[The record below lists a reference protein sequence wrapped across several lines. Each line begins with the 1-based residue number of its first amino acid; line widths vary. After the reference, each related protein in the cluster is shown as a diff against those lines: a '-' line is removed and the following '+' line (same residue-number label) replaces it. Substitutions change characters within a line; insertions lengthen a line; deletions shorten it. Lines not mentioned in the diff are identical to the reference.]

1 MLLFDAMSVF
11 ARKSRLAS
19 CAVSLASVSTA
30 PKTPSSS
37 IASGSLEAVSAPDV
51 CADVVQVVEVSESS
65 SSGERGTMS
74 DDIFSSAPSSA
85 PRSPERTR
93 ARHALLKCSTMPLS
107 TSPKRVSR
115 PPATSTARDSMS
127 TSHMRRKRSCS
138 SSSLAEHEGTI
149 VFPTASEEAEKE
161 AGCGVTSTEVKAHP
175 DLQPPRKRARRSA
188 VSVCRPCPVSPPRPQ
203 SSASSPDGSSTTPSP
218 PRLRRSPSPPST
230 RSHHHI
236 SANLRFQASVYHTLV
251 LHQEMVAEMASLFPS
266 RPPSKGSEALELLQ
280 SQDSLLIARLY
291 FTLLLSAVPV
301 MALPRERAQ
310 RGLSNKLGLSDE
322 EESCASLGGNAG
334 LDLDADSG
342 VASAN
347 ESMEIDG
354 APEVQLRG
362 PDEQLEAPSPSSPA
376 SDDGPVYAGPPFD
389 SLAHMVAIMTIR
401 YRSRVSNRPRH
412 RSKAGS
418 RSGAECTA
426 RSKLGLESITKEDLV
441 AMLESVDEVRRACGF
456 DELDVGEMMD
466 IDGYGTQ
473 ESALRSTCAEGE
485 KESDDPE
492 LDEEDMEWR
501 ALRRDLLLAGT
512 TSTVSQP
519 IPIRPP
525 SPVPS
530 QLDDDSKSPP
540 LIRRMPIRDVTN
552 VSGSKVRRSSA
563 GKKGKSPPSLRK
575 PVPKINFPVHAR
587 AASGAPVSTGAR

>member
-1 MLLFDAMSVF
+1 
-11 ARKSRLAS
+11 
-19 CAVSLASVSTA
+19 
-30 PKTPSSS
+30 
-37 IASGSLEAVSAPDV
+37 
-51 CADVVQVVEVSESS
+51 
-65 SSGERGTMS
+65 
-74 DDIFSSAPSSA
+74 
-85 PRSPERTR
+85 
-93 ARHALLKCSTMPLS
+93 
-107 TSPKRVSR
+107 
-115 PPATSTARDSMS
+115 
-127 TSHMRRKRSCS
+127 
-138 SSSLAEHEGTI
+138 
-149 VFPTASEEAEKE
+149 
-161 AGCGVTSTEVKAHP
+161 
-175 DLQPPRKRARRSA
+175 
-188 VSVCRPCPVSPPRPQ
+188 
-203 SSASSPDGSSTTPSP
+203 
-218 PRLRRSPSPPST
+218 
-230 RSHHHI
+230 
-236 SANLRFQASVYHTLV
+236 
-251 LHQEMVAEMASLFPS
+251 MASLFPS
-266 RPPSKGSEALELLQ
+266 RPPSKDSEALELLQ

-347 ESMEIDG
+347 ESMEVDG

-362 PDEQLEAPSPSSPA
+362 PDEQLEAPSPPSPA

-412 RSKAGS
+412 KSKSGS
-418 RSGAECTA
+418 RSGAECIA

-466 IDGYGTQ
+466 IDGYGTR

-485 KESDDPE
+485 KESDDSE
-492 LDEEDMEWR
+492 LDPESEEDMEWR

-512 TSTVSQP
+512 TSLTASTVSQP

-530 QLDDDSKSPP
+530 QLDDDSKGPP

-552 VSGSKVRRSSA
+552 VSGLKARRSSA